1 MELGIGSLIEGLVA
15 AFADSAVD
23 TILSGIGKEK
33 EDRLGIV

>member
-23 TILSGIGKEK
+23 IILLGVGKEK